1 MRQTWQIILLFLVGY
16 NLMACTSFFS
26 SKEEEVVRTPIPL
39 QSGLWLPD
47 IPIPTEIINTVTK
60 LNIRDSATVIINNP
74 ALIMPLV
81 YILNADKQEIISV
94 GNHSYVFKRLT
105 RPTTNGGWEVLSL
118 GTTFFIKEQP
128 LQLQT
133 VRSTDTVTY
142 TRAELKT
149 KFHWPV
155 TTLDDLDTLLQET
168 SNWQEEGTDRVV
180 VFYKPNC
187 PQNLGD
193 WGGFYKMALIAEVLP
208 EEGYGDPVMS
218 DYDQQLLFNYTG
230 ELVYFFLKNKA
241 TSEWER
247 YVVVSMT
254 PEQWTLRS
262 LRPPYSI
269 SHWNRIEEPS
279 MPLKKLI
286 AFHDKHLAEMRKFGN
301 WNCD

>member
-1 MRQTWQIILLFLVGY
+1 MRETWKIILLFLVGY

-26 SKEEEVVRTPIPL
+26 SKEDVVVTPIPL
-39 QSGLWLPD
+39 QSGLWLPE
-47 IPIPTEIINTVTK
+47 IPIPTGAINTVTK
-60 LNIRDSATVIINNP
+60 SNIRDSVTINNP
-74 ALIMPLV
+74 ALVMPPVYVLDAEVPTIMS
-81 YILNADKQEIISV
+81 IENRR
-94 GNHSYVFKRLT
+94 YVFKSLT
-105 RPTTNGGWEVLSL
+105 IPTTNGGWKAPLL

-133 VRSTDTVTY
+133 IRSTDTVTY

-187 PQNLGD
+187 PQKLGH
-193 WGGFYKMALIAEVLP
+193 WGGFYKMALILDSLP
-208 EEGYGDPVMS
+208 EGGYGNPGWS

-230 ELVYFFLKNKA
+230 ELVYFFFENKA
-241 TSEWER
+241 TSRLER

-262 LRPPYSI
+262 LMPPYRI
-269 SHWNRIEEPS
+269 FHWNRIEEPS
-279 MPLKKLI
+279 MALKELI
-286 AFHDKHLAEMRKFGN
+286 ALQDKRLAEMRKFSN
-301 WNCD
+301 WNCY